1 LGLTPREGQGVGLFR
16 PVGCEHCNQTGY
28 RGRTGI
34 FEILELDDPLRR
46 LIAAGAAESM
56 IRAAAVENGMT
67 PIGEDGLLKV
77 LAGETSLEEL
87 RRVVFYEEEAARLC
101 PSCRQTAAAEYHF
114 CPHCGHTITASCLK
128 CDRRVDASW
137 AFCPGCG
144 TRRTPSVVAD
154 LTQEPLVPAA
164 AEPPPAPRTSR
175 SRR

>member
-1 LGLTPREGQGVGLFR
+1 MSG
-16 PVGCEHCNQTGY
+16 
-28 RGRTGI
+28 
-34 FEILELDDPLRR
+34 D
-46 LIAAGAAESM
+46 
-56 IRAAAVENGMT
+56 
-67 PIGEDGLLKV
+67 
-77 LAGETSLEEL
+77 TSLEEL

-164 AEPPPAPRTSR
+164 AEPLPAPRTSPLAPVAA
-175 SRR
+175 RRPMF